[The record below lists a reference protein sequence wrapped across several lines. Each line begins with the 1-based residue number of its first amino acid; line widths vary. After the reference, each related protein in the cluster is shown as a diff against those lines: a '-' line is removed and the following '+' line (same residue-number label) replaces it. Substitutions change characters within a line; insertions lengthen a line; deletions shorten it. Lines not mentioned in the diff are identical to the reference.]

1 MESPWQIWELE
12 LDKQDMLFVQFSQ
25 SWTLSGAPHEFEEVI
40 RNLQAHN
47 HKGVPLSSVA
57 LGQNCH
63 SQVYLRKI
71 LAPLGH
77 EYDDFTPEAPCQSV
91 GAEFWLQ
98 SNLMVFHGR

>member
-1 MESPWQIWELE
+1 MESSWQIWELE

-25 SWTLSGAPHEFEEVI
+25 EVI
-40 RNLQAHN
+40 RNLRAHN
-47 HKGVPLSSVA
+47 HKGVPLSCVA

-77 EYDDFTPEAPCQSV
+77 EYDDFTSEAPCQSV